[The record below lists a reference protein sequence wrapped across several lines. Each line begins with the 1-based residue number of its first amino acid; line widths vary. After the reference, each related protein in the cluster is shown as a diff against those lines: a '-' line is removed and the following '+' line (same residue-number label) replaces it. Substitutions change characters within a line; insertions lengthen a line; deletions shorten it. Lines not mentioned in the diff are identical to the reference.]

1 MNEMNIEINKI
12 SQLNSQME
20 KELNKIKEENKKL
33 KKSN

>member
-1 MNEMNIEINKI
+1 MNKMNIKINKI
-12 SQLNSQME
+12 SELNSQME

>member
-1 MNEMNIEINKI
+1 MNNMNIEINKI
-12 SQLNSQME
+12 SELNSQME

>member
-1 MNEMNIEINKI
+1 MNKMNIEINKI
-12 SQLNSQME
+12 SELNSQME